1 MWALVTFGLVAYQ
14 GPTEHACGTAGRGA
28 FTTALELQEQ
38 QRLVLSFMHHMA
50 VQRLCKNP
58 FEEENVVGITN
69 YVNIGLQ
76 ARSWFLLAWVYT
88 NVSELQ

>member
-1 MWALVTFGLVAYQ
+1 MKLSTVMIT
-14 GPTEHACGTAGRGA
+14 GRGA

-58 FEEENVVGITN
+58 FEDETVVGITN
-69 YVNIGLQ
+69 YINIGLQ
-76 ARSWFLLAWVYT
+76 ASFFA
-88 NVSELQ
+88 S

>member
-1 MWALVTFGLVAYQ
+1 MRMAA
-14 GPTEHACGTAGRGA
+14 AGRGA

-58 FEEENVVGITN
+58 FEDEDVVGITN

-76 ARSWFLLAWVYT
+76 VSLWFCKHGSRMCRNLMIY
-88 NVSELQ
+88 

>member
-1 MWALVTFGLVAYQ
+1 MMPPSRPNRATFMRMA
-14 GPTEHACGTAGRGA
+14 AAGRGA

-58 FEEENVVGITN
+58 FEDEDVVGITN

-76 ARSWFLLAWVYT
+76 ASIMD
-88 NVSELQ
+88 